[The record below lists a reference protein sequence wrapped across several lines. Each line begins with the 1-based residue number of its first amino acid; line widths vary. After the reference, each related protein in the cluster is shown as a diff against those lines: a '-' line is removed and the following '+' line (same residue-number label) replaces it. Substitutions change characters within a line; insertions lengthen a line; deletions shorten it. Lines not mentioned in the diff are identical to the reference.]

1 MRRFF
6 QFLRRVGR
14 SRTTPVGGKPS
25 DTTEKEPSPN
35 VAGKKSRP
43 TVDTKTARTAT
54 NVLVF
59 SLRALSTI
67 AHGIPLTGALS
78 GTIDS
83 LLETTAPIKQTSVN
97 AQGFAQLA
105 ARLERLT
112 TILTRVAQEDPGKEQ
127 VIVQNLHK
135 ELDSMTTDLM
145 AASARGKL
153 DQFFNSVDN
162 ASILHKYN
170 NALAQMIA
178 KSTFTTV
185 QDVTKSLRELENSK
199 MQDSHLDNGPNVLNQ
214 YDVAGETGMTGGNGF
229 TGGEGGEGAGPQ
241 LDMNPDERWTPGK
254 ISGGTGGSG
263 GNGVERGGKG
273 GTGKGPLIN
282 MRRGLGARFTA
293 KKPQEGEEDPIL

>member
-1 MRRFF
+1 M
-6 QFLRRVGR
+6 VE
-14 SRTTPVGGKPS
+14 
-25 DTTEKEPSPN
+25 TE
-35 VAGKKSRP
+35 
-43 TVDTKTARTAT
+43 TARTAT

-67 AHGIPLTGALS
+67 SHGIPLTEVLS

-83 LLETTAPIKQTSVN
+83 LLEITTPIKQTSVN

-105 ARLERLT
+105 ARLELLT
-112 TILTRVAQEDPGKEQ
+112 TILTQVAQEYSGKEQLQ
-127 VIVQNLHK
+127 VIVQNLQK
-135 ELDSMTTDLM
+135 ELDLITTDLK

-162 ASILHKYN
+162 ASILHKHN

-185 QDVTKSLRELENSK
+185 QDVDKSLRELENSK
-199 MQDSHLDNGPNVLNQ
+199 MQDSHVDNVPNGL
-214 YDVAGETGMTGGNGF
+214 YDVAGETGFMGDNGS

-241 LDMNPDERWTPGK
+241 LEMDPDAQCKIGK
-254 ISGGTGGSG
+254 VSGGTGGPG

-282 MRRGLGARFTA
+282 MRRGRLGARVMA
-293 KKPQEGEEDPIL
+293 KKPQAGEEDSLL